1 MTSLMSQKDNSNFH
15 DPQEDRRNP
24 ERVRQL
30 VVEVV
35 EEVVPTVVKQTLLA
49 MGINPDHPLEAQ
61 NDMSFLRS
69 MRTRCEK
76 VGAGATMAFVTIMVG
91 GVLSVFVLGIK
102 DWITNVVK

>member
-1 MTSLMSQKDNSNFH
+1 MT
-15 DPQEDRRNP
+15 QEHHINMDEETQRDLRIK
-24 ERVRQL
+24 RMVQD
-30 VVEVV
+30 VV
-35 EEVVPTVVKQTLLA
+35 EEVVPVTVRQTLIA

>member
-1 MTSLMSQKDNSNFH
+1 MT
-15 DPQEDRRNP
+15 QEHHINP
-24 ERVRQL
+24 DEDDQRYLRIKSMVQ
-30 VVEVV
+30 EIV
-35 EEVVPTVVKQTLLA
+35 EEVVPVTVKQTLLA
-49 MGINPDHPLEAQ
+49 MGINPEHPLEAQ

-91 GVLSVFVLGIK
+91 GILSVFVLGIK

>member
-1 MTSLMSQKDNSNFH
+1 MDEETQRDLRIKRMVQD
-15 DPQEDRRNP
+15 
-24 ERVRQL
+24 
-30 VVEVV
+30 VV
-35 EEVVPTVVKQTLLA
+35 EEVVPVTVRQTLIA

>member
-1 MTSLMSQKDNSNFH
+1 MANNNSSH
-15 DPQEDRRNP
+15 EQHPEDHRSS
-24 ERVRQL
+24 EKIRQI
-30 VVEVV
+30 VIEVV

-76 VGAGATMAFVTIMVG
+76 IGAGATLAFITITVG
-91 GVLSVFVLGIK
+91 GVLSVFVLGVK
-102 DWITNVVK
+102 DWITNIVKSMGGH

>member
-1 MTSLMSQKDNSNFH
+1 MTIKEPAYKEEKR
-15 DPQEDRRNP
+15 DPDRI
-24 ERVRQL
+24 RQI

-35 EEVVPTVVKQTLLA
+35 EEVVPETVKQTLLA

-91 GVLSVFVLGIK
+91 GVISVFVLGIK

>member
-1 MTSLMSQKDNSNFH
+1 MTIKE
-15 DPQEDRRNP
+15 PAYKEDRRDLDHI
-24 ERVRQL
+24 RQI

-35 EEVVPTVVKQTLLA
+35 EETVPVVVKQTLLA

-76 VGAGATMAFVTIMVG
+76 IGAGATMAFITITVG
-91 GVLSVFVLGIK
+91 GVLSVFVLGVK
-102 DWITNVVK
+102 DWITNVVKSLGGH